1 MRKTELRLVF
11 GNIQGDYATARYMND
26 YYEIVISKVK
36 EEVTL
41 FEAIPLNNKVPNIV
55 LTTDQI
61 GGSSK
66 ELKIVQSDDK
76 SIMNMVEAE
85 EALEMLTGA
94 IETVKE
100 INKILKL

>member
-1 MRKTELRLVF
+1 MKKTELRLVF
-11 GNIQGDYATARYMND
+11 ENIQGYHSTVCYTND
-26 YYEIVISKVK
+26 YYEIIILKIK

-41 FEAIPLNNKVPNIV
+41 FEATPLNNKIPNIV

-61 GGSSK
+61 GGLSK

-100 INKILKL
+100 INKILKM

>member
-11 GNIQGDYATARYMND
+11 GNIQGDYSTVHYMND
-26 YYEIVISKVK
+26 YYEIIISKVK

-41 FEAIPLNNKVPNIV
+41 FEAIPLNNNVPNIV

-66 ELKIVQSDDK
+66 ELKIVQFDHK
-76 SIMNMVEAE
+76 SIMNIIETE

-100 INKILKL
+100 INKILKI

>member
-11 GNIQGDYATARYMND
+11 GNIQGDYSTVRYTND
-26 YYEIVISKVK
+26 YYKIVISKVK

-66 ELKIVQSDDK
+66 ELKIVQFDDK
-76 SIMNMVEAE
+76 SMMNIIEAE
-85 EALEMLTGA
+85 EALDMLTGA
-94 IETVKE
+94 IKTVKE
-100 INKILKL
+100 INKILKI